1 MSSVENT
8 RICNEYLLI
17 GEIAMNLQIDPE
29 VQQQQ
34 QTIQIFR

>member
-1 MSSVENT
+1 MSPVENT
-8 RICNEYLLI
+8 STCNDFLLI